1 MRPLFE
7 VWETWNC
14 FPFEM
19 KPSRLVA
26 ASAICAH
33 CGNSIKLFVWK
44 DFVGFKVCLLLTTLL
59 TNSLPLNLMTLTFPD
74 SILISVAASFVVSKY
89 SLDKCCERK
98 TVQFSTENVRHIHWK
113 LFDKW
118 TKKVFDNKN
127 FDRKC
132 STATLGVEHFP
143 SLTLLFYNIFRHSTS
158 GFIKY
163 SMGFSIYWKNWLLNL
178 HGHGLFS
185 TFEHSD

>member
-1 MRPLFE
+1 MNFYIRYLTCVTSSIFANIGRWNFDTNFE
-7 VWETWNC
+7 SRCMASIGTNVW
-14 FPFEM
+14 
-19 KPSRLVA
+19 
-26 ASAICAH
+26 
-33 CGNSIKLFVWK
+33 
-44 DFVGFKVCLLLTTLL
+44 
-59 TNSLPLNLMTLTFPD
+59 
-74 SILISVAASFVVSKY
+74 
-89 SLDKCCERK
+89 K

-163 SMGFSIYWKNWLLNL
+163 SMGFSIYWKKWLLNL
-178 HGHGLFS
+178 HRHGLFS

>member
-1 MRPLFE
+1 MKKDENVLYKQRNAFLLSPRH
-7 VWETWNC
+7 N
-14 FPFEM
+14 FP
-19 KPSRLVA
+19 
-26 ASAICAH
+26 
-33 CGNSIKLFVWK
+33 
-44 DFVGFKVCLLLTTLL
+44 
-59 TNSLPLNLMTLTFPD
+59 
-74 SILISVAASFVVSKY
+74 
-89 SLDKCCERK
+89 RK

-178 HGHGLFS
+178 LGHGLFS
-185 TFEHSD
+185 TFEHSDSSTLVDIENFQQIINISMASFNCNGKCSTNYKCICGVLQ

>member
-1 MRPLFE
+1 MLQCRYMHL
-7 VWETWNC
+7 NI
-14 FPFEM
+14 
-19 KPSRLVA
+19 LVA
-26 ASAICAH
+26 WIIRIHLKKISISKSQKKGSIFEY
-33 CGNSIKLFVWK
+33 CGKM
-44 DFVGFKVCLLLTTLL
+44 
-59 TNSLPLNLMTLTFPD
+59 SLQ
-74 SILISVAASFVVSKY
+74 FVVCV
-89 SLDKCCERK
+89 SLRRK

-143 SLTLLFYNIFRHSTS
+143 SLTLLFYNIFRHSTK

-178 HGHGLFS
+178 HGQGLFS
-185 TFEHSD
+185 TF

>member
-1 MRPLFE
+1 MLQSKK
-7 VWETWNC
+7 T
-14 FPFEM
+14 
-19 KPSRLVA
+19 LA
-26 ASAICAH
+26 
-33 CGNSIKLFVWK
+33 NS
-44 DFVGFKVCLLLTTLL
+44 CH
-59 TNSLPLNLMTLTFPD
+59 
-74 SILISVAASFVVSKY
+74 
-89 SLDKCCERK
+89 RK

-143 SLTLLFYNIFRHSTS
+143 SLTLLFYNIFRHLTS

-163 SMGFSIYWKNWLLNL
+163 SMGFSIYWKNRLLNL
-178 HGHGLFS
+178 LGHGLFS
-185 TFEHSD
+185 TFEHSDSSTLGDIENFQQIIITSMASFNCNGKYSTNYKYIHGFLQ

>member
-1 MRPLFE
+1 
-7 VWETWNC
+7 
-14 FPFEM
+14 M
-19 KPSRLVA
+19 KIVIIAL
-26 ASAICAH
+26 
-33 CGNSIKLFVWK
+33 
-44 DFVGFKVCLLLTTLL
+44 
-59 TNSLPLNLMTLTFPD
+59 
-74 SILISVAASFVVSKY
+74 SVSN
-89 SLDKCCERK
+89 RK

-143 SLTLLFYNIFRHSTS
+143 SLTLLFYNIFRHSTG

-163 SMGFSIYWKNWLLNL
+163 SMGFSIYWKNRLLNL
-178 HGHGLFS
+178 LGHGLFS
-185 TFEHSD
+185 TFEHSDSSTLVDIENFQQIINISMASFNCNWKCLTNYKYIRGFLQ

>member
-1 MRPLFE
+1 MTQGR
-7 VWETWNC
+7 N
-14 FPFEM
+14 
-19 KPSRLVA
+19 R
-26 ASAICAH
+26 
-33 CGNSIKLFVWK
+33 WK
-44 DFVGFKVCLLLTTLL
+44 
-59 TNSLPLNLMTLTFPD
+59 
-74 SILISVAASFVVSKY
+74 LISLFHFLSVRPIWFSHLYTLHKLMFTMVNQECIVLNRLSQVLLFY
-89 SLDKCCERK
+89 RK

-143 SLTLLFYNIFRHSTS
+143 SLTLLFYNIFRHSTG

-178 HGHGLFS
+178 LGHGLFS
-185 TFEHSD
+185 TFEHSDSSTLVDI